1 MMEMQF
7 RVGNDVKCRLK
18 LAPGGSPEPPGPA
31 IDWDE
36 TKIGVMTLTEEKE
49 PTDQIEYFMTWSDVV
64 NYINNIEYM
73 YPKLWIHQGILMD
86 PVPLLGDSQFAGI
99 PFTYIDIYHQP
110 EIPDYCFDGYY
121 GYYFDR
127 ITGLEGVTRFGD
139 RAFGDQHYLEQF
151 DIPSTVRELGY
162 SALSGL
168 TFTSIVIPE
177 GVTEIADELFYLDP
191 YLTSVTLPSTIT
203 TIGARAFWRCYALP
217 SITIPSSVTS
227 IEEEAFIECN
237 NLTSIIVNKPAGSIS
252 GAPWG
257 AEHATVTWGG

>member
-1 MMEMQF
+1 MDMQF

-18 LAPGGSPEPPGPA
+18 LSPGGSPEPPGPA

-36 TKIGVMTLTEEKE
+36 TKIGVMRLTEDKE
-49 PTDQIEYFMTWSDVV
+49 PTDEIEYFMTWREAADYCWDSSET
-64 NYINNIEYM
+64 NM
-73 YPKLWIHQGILMD
+73 KWWIHQGILMD

-237 NLTSIIVNKPAGSIS
+237 SLTSIIVNKPAGSIS